1 MRRGLVV
8 LALSLAVASTQAQ
21 TVSQW
26 RTSGGLPLVIV
37 QLPGGDLEHLAVVVP
52 PDVRPVEKVGDRA
65 VQVTPRRLAQIL
77 AVRVGELHL
86 AAVVGELLGALRETG
101 AAAVVAVGPRPPRD
115 LALLLEG
122 AEDVPWRPLP
132 RQRCPLLDGGVEA
145 LSGSPERIEL
155 AFGLPEPT
163 DLRLAVAP
171 AMALWIELAVRPHV
185 PGVRADLDLS
195 TGCARLV
202 LRAPAEQVPP
212 RLLLRTLRSELA
224 TLAHRAP
231 SSGEM
236 EGVRAASAARAGRL
250 AVDTAGVARE
260 VADWVALGGVPAS
273 VLSATEADAP
283 ALGSLVREVLA
294 GHSGWGTV
302 VEAEH
307 RGRPPAQEP
316 LDNGSLLSVTW
327 VPGDMT
333 VVGLALG
340 GFAPRAGGE
349 VLDGCAVAAAGQG
362 WSTHR
367 TEILGVPAVA
377 VAVPAEATNEALELL
392 VSSLQ
397 GVGSPIEDPLW
408 GEVVGA
414 LGLAVRPDAETVSLA
429 AVLPL
434 DAEEGA
440 EAARKF
446 LAGLGAGTVRVG
458 MPALERRLQWTPS
471 DGPPRL
477 VALAELEGSPAGA
490 LAAALLQSRA
500 AGAGLEVHV
509 LAPPGRLALGLVG
522 AGEPHVPGL
531 DARLAL
537 AWPRL
542 LRPVDGAELK
552 AALARLEALVLGDM
566 AHAAARAAAQPFLP
580 SSLDE
585 GTLRGVTAGDVNR
598 VLGALPGWTGLL
610 RFAHGP
616 APTTEKGVRQS
627 APGAPPAR

>member
-1 MRRGLVV
+1 M

-52 PDVRPVEKVGDRA
+52 PDARPVEQAGDRA

-77 AVRVGELHL
+77 GVRSGELQL

-122 AEDVPWRPLP
+122 AEDIPWRPLP

-163 DLRLAVAP
+163 DLRLAAVP
-171 AMALWIELAVRPHV
+171 ALALWIELAVRPHV
-185 PGVRADLDLS
+185 PGVRAGLDLS

-202 LRAPAEQVPP
+202 LRAPAELVPP
-212 RLLLRTLRSELA
+212 RVLLRSLRSELA
-224 TLAHRAP
+224 ALAHRTPTQEELAA
-231 SSGEM
+231 
-236 EGVRAASAARAGRL
+236 VRSAGATRSGRL
-250 AVDTAGVARE
+250 AVDTAAVARE
-260 VADWVALGGVPAS
+260 VAEWVALGGVPAS
-273 VLSATEADAP
+273 VLSTTEVETP
-283 ALGSLVREVLA
+283 SLGSLAREVLA

-302 VEAEH
+302 VEAEQ
-307 RGRPPAQEP
+307 RGRPPAQES
-316 LDNGSLLSVTW
+316 LDNGSLLSVAW
-327 VPGDMT
+327 VPGEMT

-349 VLDGCAVAAAGQG
+349 VLDHCAAAAAGQG

-377 VAVPAEATNEALELL
+377 VAVPAAATNEALELL
-392 VSSLQ
+392 VASVQGAESSLD
-397 GVGSPIEDPLW
+397 DPLW
-408 GEVVGA
+408 DEVVRA

-429 AVLPL
+429 AMLPL

-446 LAGLGAGTVRVG
+446 LAGLGAGSVRVE
-458 MPALERRLQWTPS
+458 MPVVDRRLRWTPS
-471 DGPPRL
+471 DGVPRL
-477 VALAELEGSPAGA
+477 IALSEVEGSPAGV
-490 LAAALLQSRA
+490 LASVLLQSRA

-509 LAPPGRLALGLVG
+509 LAPAGRLALGFVG
-522 AGEPHVPGL
+522 AGEPHVPAL

-542 LRPVDGAELK
+542 LRPVDGPELK
-552 AALARLEALVLGDM
+552 AALARVEVLVLGDM
-566 AHAAARAAAQPFLP
+566 AHAVARVAAQPFLP
-580 SSLDE
+580 SRLDE

-598 VLGALPGWTGLL
+598 VLGALPSWTGLL

-616 APTTEKGVRQS
+616 APTAEKGVRQS
-627 APGAPPAR
+627 APGAPAAR